1 MDIRFRRRTDR
12 RVILIAVLFAATF
25 AEHLAAATRPAGG
38 AKTSGPLV
46 VAANGHARAS
56 IVLGKQPADL
66 YKFAASELARYLQT
80 LSGAEF
86 KIISESEVASSP
98 ARETL
103 IAIGGAEVNQTSHE
117 AAMALGMKF
126 SGLKQDGFLIKTG
139 RVGSH
144 PVVVV
149 AGNDGPSTMYG
160 VYELI
165 ERLGVTF
172 RLTGDIIPPR
182 RDALEIPPLDL
193 RQEPAMSRRGFLVPD
208 AGYEN
213 ITMFSYEDY
222 AKLID
227 QMAKMKCNYLQ
238 FWWFS
243 YEPWLK
249 YGYKGE
255 MPMLGLK
262 RSRR

>member
-1 MDIRFRRRTDR
+1 PACDIRESLEMPGSNNRVVDIQIKPESFAARCRAMDIRFRRRTDR

-38 AKTSGPLV
+38 ATTSGPL
-46 VAANGHARAS
+46 
-56 IVLGKQPADL
+56 
-66 YKFAASELARYLQT
+66 
-80 LSGAEF
+80 
-86 KIISESEVASSP
+86 
-98 ARETL
+98 
-103 IAIGGAEVNQTSHE
+103 
-117 AAMALGMKF
+117 
-126 SGLKQDGFLIKTG
+126 
-139 RVGSH
+139 
-144 PVVVV
+144 VV

-182 RDALEIPPLDL
+182 RDTLEIPPLDL

-227 QMAKMKCNYLQ
+227 QMAK
-238 FWWFS
+238 
-243 YEPWLK
+243 
-249 YGYKGE
+249 
-255 MPMLGLK
+255 
-262 RSRR
+262 

>member
-1 MDIRFRRRTDR
+1 
-12 RVILIAVLFAATF
+12 
-25 AEHLAAATRPAGG
+25 
-38 AKTSGPLV
+38 
-46 VAANGHARAS
+46 
-56 IVLGKQPADL
+56 
-66 YKFAASELARYLQT
+66 
-80 LSGAEF
+80 
-86 KIISESEVASSP
+86 
-98 ARETL
+98 
-103 IAIGGAEVNQTSHE
+103 
-117 AAMALGMKF
+117 MALGMKF

-182 RDALEIPPLDL
+182 RDTLEIPPLDL

-227 QMAKMKCNYLQ
+227 QMAKMKCNYLE
-238 FWWFS
+238 FYW
-243 YEPWLK
+243 YVGAPWIEYH
-249 YGYKGE
+249 YGGE
-255 MPMLGLK
+255 KNLIGDLSQVRPQEREDEGATK
-262 RSRR
+262 ARCPCWATSPPRKVGT